1 MGMFLRRG
9 EAQRVT
15 LKITFSRNYGSVTVN
30 GTAYTSSTTLSVLR
44 GASVTLRSTWK
55 AATGAST
62 WRNNCTITVDG
73 VEVANGN
80 QNGIG
85 DKDSGYVL
93 YTMRATAD
101 MTLVASG
108 SQSSGVTSYNGTW
121 TVTTS

>member
-9 EAQRVT
+9 EAPRVT
-15 LKITFSRNYGSVTVN
+15 LKITFSKKYGSVTVN
-30 GTAYTSSTTLSVLR
+30 GTIYTSSTTLSVLR
-44 GASVTLRSTWK
+44 GASVTLRSTWN

-62 WRNNCTITVDG
+62 WRDSCKITVDG
-73 VEVANGN
+73 VEVANGR

-85 DKDSGYVL
+85 DSDAGYVL
-93 YTMRATAD
+93 YTMRATTD

-108 SQSSGVTSYNGTW
+108 TGSSGESYNGTW